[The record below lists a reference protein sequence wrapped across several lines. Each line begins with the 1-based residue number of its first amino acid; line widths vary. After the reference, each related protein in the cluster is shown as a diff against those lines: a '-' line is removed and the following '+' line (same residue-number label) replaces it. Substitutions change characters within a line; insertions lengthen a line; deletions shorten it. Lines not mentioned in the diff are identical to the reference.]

1 MRPFSRRTM
10 CALVGFVI
18 LTFAQATQAQ
28 PCAGGA

>member
-1 MRPFSRRTM
+1 MRPFSPRNIY
-10 CALVGFVI
+10 ALVGFVI